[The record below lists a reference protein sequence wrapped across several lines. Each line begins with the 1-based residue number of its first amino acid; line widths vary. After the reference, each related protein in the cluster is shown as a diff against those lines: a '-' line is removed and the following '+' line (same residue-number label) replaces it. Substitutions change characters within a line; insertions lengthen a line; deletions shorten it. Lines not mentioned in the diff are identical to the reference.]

1 MKRRLF
7 RLALS
12 TAVLGTA
19 LFTTRHPAIGQSTG
33 QPSTK
38 NGEWPMYTAD
48 LRGSK
53 YSPLDQITADNFN
66 KLEVAWRFKTDNLG
80 PRPENKLEGTPIMV
94 GGMVYTTAGTRRS
107 VVALDART
115 GELKWVYG
123 LDEGIRALAA
133 PRQLSGRGL
142 SYWTDGTGDDRIVF
156 FTIGYRLVELNA
168 HTGQPVAAF
177 GKNGMI
183 DLKEGVIIGK
193 DTQIDLERGE
203 IGIHSTPTIVN
214 DMIIVGS
221 SMAEGLGYRYSTNA
235 KGLVRAYDARTGK
248 LVWRFNTIPYPG
260 EFGNDTWE
268 KESWAWTGNNGV
280 WTQIT
285 ADPELGLVYLPVES
299 PTIDTYGGN
308 RPGNNLFAE
317 TLVAVDLKTGVR
329 KWHFQLVHHPIWD
342 HDISSAPLLIDA
354 VIDGR
359 PRKLVAQPTKQSFLY
374 VFDRITGQ
382 PIWPMPE
389 TAVPQTD
396 VPGEKTSPTQPIPS
410 KPAPYSR
417 AFLGTDDVIDFTPQ
431 LRAQALDNLKKYRWE
446 QSPFVPAVVPN
457 PAKWLGAI
465 NVGNTVGGINWPG
478 ASFDPETAT
487 FYGQANNSAVGGTSV
502 SEAYLA
508 IVNPETQSKNRIPIW
523 EAEPP
528 PNPEGGRGRGRG
540 AAAGAGAGRGAG
552 RGAGLPAGAAGGGRA
567 AAAGRG
573 APLPPGAVA
582 GTDVP
587 GAPGEPGA
595 APAAF
600 GGGGG
605 RGGMTQGLEG
615 LPIVKPPYGVLTAI
629 DLNTGN
635 IKFKV
640 PHGDTPDAV
649 RSTLE
654 RLGITYPEKTGQGGS
669 VGLMVT
675 KTLVVV
681 GDPQVTSPP
690 GRQRGAMLRAYDK
703 QTGKEV
709 GAVWIPAAQSGSPM
723 TYMVNGKQYIIV
735 AVSGGNYTG
744 EYIAF
749 ALPDSA
755 VRAPSQA
762 QR

>member
-1 MKRRLF
+1 MRTPLRLVLAAIAVVAAF
-7 RLALS
+7 ASLAPRLTGQSSGMPS
-12 TAVLGTA
+12 TA
-19 LFTTRHPAIGQSTG
+19 
-33 QPSTK
+33 K
-38 NGEWPMYTAD
+38 GEWPMYTAD

-53 YSPLDQITADNFN
+53 YSPLDQINASNFN
-66 KLEVAWRFKTDNLG
+66 QLEVAWRFKTDNLG

-142 SYWTDGTGDDRIVF
+142 SYWTDGKGDDRIVF

-168 HTGQPVAAF
+168 HTGQPVAGF
-177 GKNGMI
+177 GKNGLI

-193 DTQIDLERGE
+193 DTQIDLDRGE

-214 DMIIVGS
+214 DTIIVGS

-248 LVWRFNTIPYPG
+248 LIWRFNTIPYPG

-268 KESWAWTGNNGV
+268 KESWSWTGNTGV

-308 RPGNNLFAE
+308 RPGNDLFAE
-317 TLVAVDLKTGVR
+317 SLVAVDLKTGVR

-342 HDISSAPLLIDA
+342 HDISSAPLLVDA

-359 PRKLVAQPTKQSFLY
+359 PRKLVAQPTKQSYLY

-389 TAVPQTD
+389 TRVPQTD

-410 KPAPYSR
+410 RPAPYSR
-417 AFLGTDDVIDFTPQ
+417 PYLAADDVIDFTPA
-431 LRAQALDNLKKYRWE
+431 LRTQALENLKKYRWE
-446 QSPFVPAVVPN
+446 QTPFVPAVVSN

-502 SEAYLA
+502 SDSYLA
-508 IVNPETQSKNRIPIW
+508 IVSPEAQAKNRIPIW

-528 PNPEGGRGRGRG
+528 PSADGRGRGFGRGAGAG
-540 AAAGAGAGRGAG
+540 AAAGAGGRGRGAG
-552 RGAGLPAGAAGGGRA
+552 RGAGNPAAAGGT
-567 AAAGRG
+567 
-573 APLPPGAVA
+573 LPPGAVA

-587 GAPGEPGA
+587 AAPGEPGA
-595 APAAF
+595 APAGF

-629 DLNTGN
+629 DLNTGAT
-635 IKFKV
+635 KFKV

-649 RSTLE
+649 RAALE
-654 RLGITYPEKTGQGGS
+654 RLGINYPEKTGQGGS

-681 GDPQVTSPP
+681 GDPQVTAPP

-709 GAVWIPAAQSGSPM
+709 GAVWMPAAQSGSPM
-723 TYMVNGKQYIIV
+723 TYVVNGRQYIIV

-755 VRAPSQA
+755 VRPSTQAA